1 MNVLYLILII
11 LGVAGQG
18 IVKKPYT
25 QKTGEK
31 GAYLFA
37 ALSSF
42 VAMLFFVFGTRGLH
56 WDMGIV
62 PYALAFAASYAA
74 STLFAVL
81 AVANGSLSL
90 TSLMTSYSLMIPTFY
105 GLIFLKDPMSVYL
118 PAGIALLAIS
128 IFLINKKNDKCR
140 ITFKWLVY
148 VLISSIG
155 NGLCSTFQKMQQ
167 VAFDGAYKNEFMVL
181 SLGIVTVVLGAAA
194 IFTSKGELK
203 DHLYHARFTAV
214 GCGVMNGVVNMLVM
228 VLSGMMA
235 ASVMFP
241 LISAGG
247 IIVTYAVS
255 KFLYKETLSK
265 MQFWGLVTGTLS
277 IVFLSI

>member
-1 MNVLYLILII
+1 MNILYLILII

-25 QKTGEK
+25 EKTGES
-31 GAYLFA
+31 GAYLFS
-37 ALSSF
+37 ALTALFS
-42 VAMLFFVFGTRGLH
+42 MLFFVIGKKEFL
-56 WDMGIV
+56 WDTGIV
-62 PYALAFAASYAA
+62 PYAFAFALSYAA
-74 STLFAVL
+74 SALFSVL

-105 GLIFLKDPMSVYL
+105 GLIFLKDPMSMYL
-118 PAGIALLAIS
+118 PIGIGLLAIS

-140 ITFKWLVY
+140 ITLKWLIC

-167 VAFDGAYKNEFMVL
+167 VAFDGAYKNEFMIL
-181 SLGIVTVVLGAAA
+181 SLAIVTVVLGTAA
-194 IFTSKGELK
+194 IFTSGRNFKK
-203 DHLYHARFTAV
+203 HLYHARFTAI
-214 GCGVMNGVVNMLVM
+214 GCGIMNGIVNMLVM
-228 VLSGMMA
+228 VVSGVMA
-235 ASVMFP
+235 ASVVFP

-247 IIVTYAVS
+247 IVVTYAVS
-255 KFLYKETLSK
+255 KFLYKETLSR
-265 MQFWGLVTGTLS
+265 MQFWGLIAGTLS

>member
-11 LGVAGQG
+11 LGIAGQG

-25 QKTGEK
+25 EKTGES
-31 GAYLFA
+31 GAYLFS
-37 ALSSF
+37 ALTSL
-42 VAMLFFVFGTRGLH
+42 VAMLFFVVCGKDLQ
-56 WDMGIV
+56 WDMGII
-62 PYALAFAASYAA
+62 PYSLAFAVSYAA
-74 STLFAVL
+74 CAFFGVL

-105 GLIFLKDPMSVYL
+105 GLFFLNDPVSIYL
-118 PAGIALLAIS
+118 PIGIALLAIS

-140 ITFKWLVY
+140 ITFKWLIY
-148 VLISSIG
+148 VLISSVG

-181 SLGIVTVVLGAAA
+181 SLAIVTVVLGVAA
-194 IFTSKGELK
+194 IFTSKGK
-203 DHLYHARFTAV
+203 FKTHLYHARFTAV
-214 GCGVMNGVVNMLVM
+214 GCGAMNGAVNMLVM

-255 KFLYKETLSK
+255 KLLYKETLSK